1 MNAISAGASRFFLM
15 NKDEEALSFID
26 TGGNTFS
33 PDRFKVS
40 GTFDEKRL
48 PRDFS
53 NVESWLRRRFGAQG
67 RTHMDRL
74 MWQCECNSTSD
85 FVRKTCALSL
95 NDTFWVKP
103 ADSSLSWS
111 DVSLYRNDFDESVA
125 NAALFGRGVRAT
137 KPPILSPE
145 FTTDGSYAKCW
156 MRRRGRIYL
165 LKSADRG
172 SFKPLG
178 FESHSEAMA
187 SQLAAAFLDE
197 HVEYRIVLSSKHR
210 DDPRR
215 SFSACKAFTSENI
228 GFLQYGRMRGCGYD
242 ASHPGAMLDFYAG
255 IGSEAAFKKMLVF
268 DALCLNTDRHLG
280 NHGVLFDTDTLE
292 VLGMAPVF
300 DNNKA
305 FLPSYDGED
314 FGHAMK
320 CASLL
325 SPRIGDDFNGVA
337 HFVLTDGLR
346 RDLRNL
352 RGFEF
357 DRSLLPGLPEGRV
370 RLMER
375 LVECQIE
382 AILKGDPVGSGY
394 VG

>member
-1 MNAISAGASRFFLM
+1 MDVVSASASKFFLM
-15 NKDEEALSFID
+15 NKDEEVLSFID
-26 TGGNTFS
+26 AGGNTFS

-40 GTFDEKRL
+40 GAFNAKRL

-53 NVESWLRRRFGAQG
+53 DVESWLRRRFGAHN
-67 RTHMDRL
+67 RTHMNRL
-74 MWQCECNSTSD
+74 LRQCGCNSTSD
-85 FVRKTCALSL
+85 FIRRTCALSL

-125 NAALFGRGVRAT
+125 NAALFGRGVRAM

-156 MRRRGRIYL
+156 MRRRGSIYL

-178 FESHSEAMA
+178 FESYSEAMA

-197 HVEYRIVLSSKHR
+197 RVEYRIVFSPEHR

-215 SFSACKAFTSENI
+215 SFSACEAFTSESV
-228 GFLQYGRMRGCGYD
+228 GFLQYGKLHACDYD
-242 ASHPGAMLDFYAG
+242 ASRPKSMLDFYAG
-255 IGSEAAFKKMLVF
+255 IGAEAAFKKMLVF

-280 NHGVLFDTDTLE
+280 NHGVLFDADTLE

-314 FGHAMK
+314 FERMMA
-320 CASLL
+320 CAALL
-325 SPRIGDDFNGVA
+325 SSRIGDDFNGVA
-337 HFVLTDGLR
+337 HFVLTDSLR

-357 DRSLLPGLPEGRV
+357 DRSLLPGLPEGRI

-382 AILKGDPVGSGY
+382 AILKGDPVGWGCAC
-394 VG
+394 